1 MKKKNVLEPQYF
13 CALKRERERE
23 REREKILQ
31 IDTSDGC
38 RQQGNE
44 ETKARVIKEEEQCI
58 CGKVFCVLQKER
70 ERERE
75 RQSQR
80 YNIEVQERGLSKCDT
95 ISI

>member
-1 MKKKNVLEPQYF
+1 MAVGSREMKKLRLEGSK
-13 CALKRERERE
+13 KRNNAFVV
-23 REREKILQ
+23 KF
-31 IDTSDGC
+31 
-38 RQQGNE
+38 
-44 ETKARVIKEEEQCI
+44 
-58 CGKVFCVLQKER
+58 FCVLQKER